1 MELFHSAALL
11 FQIPRCR
18 VVDQPALL
26 CKTGAV
32 AGAIPRVL
40 LRVPFQR
47 AAEMGT
53 TLGGRGQKVDHG
65 LEAIDHQLGGRRPQ
79 LPQRDGEDTLH
90 HRPVQGE
97 ERGAGDGDTAV
108 TGDSG

>member
-53 TLGGRGQKVDHG
+53 TLGGRGQEVDHG
-65 LEAIDHQLGGRRPQ
+65 LEAIDHQLGAKDR
-79 LPQRDGEDTLH
+79 
-90 HRPVQGE
+90 
-97 ERGAGDGDTAV
+97 
-108 TGDSG
+108 SGGGKHLSLIHI

>member
-32 AGAIPRVL
+32 AGAIPGVL
-40 LRVPFQR
+40 LGIPLQR
-47 AAEMGT
+47 AAQVGAASCS
-53 TLGGRGQKVDHG
+53 GRQQADHG
-65 LEAIDHQLGGRRPQ
+65 FPAIDSLLGAEDRAGRRKYFCKRM
-79 LPQRDGEDTLH
+79 LLSLNEI
-90 HRPVQGE
+90 
-97 ERGAGDGDTAV
+97 A
-108 TGDSG
+108 